1 MSVELATAPALRV
14 LGPVRLERDS
24 GTFEPGARRE
34 QALLALLAAEARPV
48 SRARLAAM
56 LWPDADDVDARGRM
70 RRLLHAMSIHVGHP
84 ALVTDRQT
92 VALANDVSS
101 ATDLAAL
108 RRALARGLYRS
119 TGDASEASL
128 AALEHAA
135 NLAAAEF
142 AEGLALDE
150 CDELSAWLE
159 RQRESLRQARAQAL
173 AQLVTRL
180 EEARRHERAL
190 QHAQDLVAIDALN
203 EAAQRR
209 LIRLYAAVGQPHA
222 ALQQFERCRQL
233 LHDELGVEPEAA
245 TRQLA
250 EQIRSRDVAAATP
263 TDDAAAPVAVQ
274 FTRSGDAHL
283 AYQVLGDG
291 PLDVLF
297 ISGFVSNLE
306 QAWEPGGPAAF
317 FSELARDFRLIL
329 YDRRGVGLSDRTVD
343 PADTSVSSADALSV
357 LDAAGSKCALVFA
370 VSEGGPIAI
379 RLAVEHPERVAGLA
393 LWATLAR
400 GTATQDYPWAL
411 TAGQYERWLDALV
424 AQWGRPAAIETFAPD
439 DASDLLLQRWWARM
453 LRLGSS
459 PRCMQ
464 AVLRTL
470 ALSDVRPLLP
480 QVRVPTLVMHRTDDR
495 AVRVEAGRQVASDIP
510 GAQWIELPGTAH
522 WWWLGETAPIIEA
535 IRVFGSTS
543 ADSIESAPRF
553 QSVDSEMPGHALDGV
568 HRR

>member
-1 MSVELATAPALRV
+1 VCA
-14 LGPVRLERDS
+14 
-24 GTFEPGARRE
+24 
-34 QALLALLAAEARPV
+34 
-48 SRARLAAM
+48 
-56 LWPDADDVDARGRM
+56 
-70 RRLLHAMSIHVGHP
+70 
-84 ALVTDRQT
+84 
-92 VALANDVSS
+92 
-101 ATDLAAL
+101 ATDLASL
-108 RRALARGLYRS
+108 RRSLAQGLYRS
-119 TGDASEASL
+119 TEDASEDSL

-135 NLAAAEF
+135 HLATAEF

-180 EEARRHERAL
+180 EGAGQHERAL
-190 QHAQDLVAIDALN
+190 HHAQALVAIDSLN
-203 EAAQRR
+203 EGAQRQ

-222 ALQQFERCRQL
+222 ALQQFERCRQI

-245 TRQLA
+245 TLQVA
-250 EQIRSRDVAAATP
+250 EEIHARDATTTTLIDNTP
-263 TDDAAAPVAVQ
+263 ATVTVRFA
-274 FTRSGDAHL
+274 RSGDTHL

-291 PLDVLF
+291 PLDVLL

-317 FSELARDFRLIL
+317 FRELAREFRLIL

-343 PADTSVSSADALSV
+343 PADTSVSSADALSI
-357 LDAAGSKCALVFA
+357 LDAVGSRRALVFA

-400 GTATQDYPWAL
+400 GTAARDYPWAL
-411 TAGQYERWLDALV
+411 TAEQYARWLDALV
-424 AQWGRPAAIETFAPD
+424 AQWGRPAAIDTFAPD
-439 DASDLLLQRWWARM
+439 QAGDPLLQRWWARM

-459 PRCMQ
+459 PRCMH

-470 ALSDVRPLLP
+470 AQTDVRALLP
-480 QVRVPTLVMHRTDDR
+480 QVRVPTLVMHRTGDR
-495 AVRVEAGRQVASDIP
+495 AVRVDAGRQLATAIS
-510 GAQWIELPGTAH
+510 GAQWLELPGTAH

-535 IRVFGSTS
+535 IRDFAGRLTN
-543 ADSIESAPRF
+543 
-553 QSVDSEMPGHALDGV
+553 GLD
-568 HRR
+568 R

>member
-1 MSVELATAPALRV
+1 MSIEVAAGPALRV
-14 LGPVRLERDS
+14 LGPVRFERES

-34 QALLALLAAEARPV
+34 QALLALLAAEARPI
-48 SRARLAAM
+48 SRARLAAW

-70 RRLLHAMSIHVGHP
+70 RRLLHAVSIHVGHD
-84 ALVTDRQT
+84 ALVVDRLT
-92 VALANDVSS
+92 VALSQDACF

-108 RRALARGLYRS
+108 RRALAQGLYRT
-119 TGDASEASL
+119 TGDASEATL

-135 NLAAAEF
+135 RLAAAEF

-173 AQLVTRL
+173 TQLVTRL
-180 EEARRHERAL
+180 EETRQHERAL
-190 QHAQDLVAIDALN
+190 QHAQDLVEIDALN

-209 LIRLYAAVGQPHA
+209 RIRLYAVVGQRHA

-245 TRQLA
+245 TLQAA
-250 EQIRSRDVAAATP
+250 EDIRSRDVAETTSTSP
-263 TDDAAAPVAVQ
+263 APVAVQ
-274 FTRSGDAHL
+274 FTRSADVHL

-317 FSELARDFRLIL
+317 FDELARDFRLIL

-357 LDAAGSKCALVFA
+357 LDAVGSKRALVFA

-400 GTATQDYPWAL
+400 GTATHDYPWAL
-411 TAGQYERWLDALV
+411 TAEQFERWLDVLV

-439 DASDLLLQRWWARM
+439 DASDPLLQRWWARM

-470 ALSDVRPLLP
+470 ALSDVRALLP
-480 QVRVPTLVMHRTDDR
+480 QVRVPTLVMHRTGDR
-495 AVRVEAGRQVASDIP
+495 AVRVDAGRQVASAIP
-510 GAQWIELPGTAH
+510 GARWLELPGTAH
-522 WWWLGETAPIIEA
+522 WWWLGETTPIIEA
-535 IRVFGSTS
+535 IRSFSGVS
-543 ADSIESAPRF
+543 DR
-553 QSVDSEMPGHALDGV
+553 HA
-568 HRR
+568 

>member
-1 MSVELATAPALRV
+1 MSPEAAGRLALRV
-14 LGPVRLERDS
+14 LGPVRLERES
-24 GTFEPGARRE
+24 GAFEPGARRE
-34 QALLALLAAEARPV
+34 QTLLALLAAEARPM

-56 LWPDADDVDARGRM
+56 LWPDAGDVDARGRM
-70 RRLLHAMSIHVGHP
+70 RRLLHELSSRVGHDT
-84 ALVTDRQT
+84 LVTDRQT
-92 VALANDVSS
+92 VVLADDVCA
-101 ATDLAAL
+101 ATDLASL
-108 RRALARGLYRS
+108 RRSLAQGLYRS
-119 TGDASEASL
+119 TGDASEESL

-135 NLAAAEF
+135 HLAAAEF

-159 RQRESLRQARAQAL
+159 RQRESLRQARAQVL

-180 EEARRHERAL
+180 EGAQQHERAL
-190 QHAQDLVAIDALN
+190 HHAQDLVAIDSLN
-203 EAAQRR
+203 EAAQRQ

-222 ALQQFERCRQL
+222 ALQQFERCREV

-245 TRQLA
+245 TLQVAGEVRA
-250 EQIRSRDVAAATP
+250 HEIRAHEIRADEMRGRDAATTTL
-263 TDDAAAPVAVQ
+263 TDNPPAPVAVRY
-274 FTRSGDAHL
+274 TRSGDVHL
-283 AYQVLGDG
+283 AYQVLGSG
-291 PLDVLF
+291 PLDVLL

-317 FSELARDFRLIL
+317 FLELARDFRLIL

-357 LDAAGSKCALVFA
+357 LDAVGSRRALVFA

-400 GTATQDYPWAL
+400 GTAAHDYPWAL
-411 TAGQYERWLDALV
+411 TAEQFERWLDALV
-424 AQWGRPAAIETFAPD
+424 AQWGRPAAIDTFAPD
-439 DASDLLLQRWWARM
+439 HASDPLVQRWWARM

-470 ALSDVRPLLP
+470 ALSDVRALLP
-480 QVRVPTLVMHRTDDR
+480 QVRVPTLVMHRTGDR
-495 AVRVEAGRQVASDIP
+495 AVRVDAGRQVATAIS
-510 GAQWIELPGTAH
+510 GAQWLELPGTAH

-535 IRVFGSTS
+535 IKGFAQRL
-543 ADSIESAPRF
+543 ADSVER
-553 QSVDSEMPGHALDGV
+553 
-568 HRR
+568 

>member
-1 MSVELATAPALRV
+1 MSLEIAARPALHV
-14 LGPVRLERDS
+14 LGPVRFERES
-24 GTFEPGARRE
+24 GAFEPGARRE
-34 QALLALLAAEARPV
+34 QALLALRAAEARPL

-56 LWPDADDVDARGRM
+56 LWPDAGDVDARGRM
-70 RRLLHAMSIHVGHP
+70 RRLLHELSSRVRHD

-92 VALANDVSS
+92 VVLANDVCA
-101 ATDLAAL
+101 ATDLASL
-108 RRALARGLYRS
+108 RRSLAQGLYRS
-119 TGDASEASL
+119 PGDASEESL

-135 NLAAAEF
+135 RLAAAEF

-180 EEARRHERAL
+180 EGAQQHERAL
-190 QHAQDLVAIDALN
+190 PHAQDLVAIDSLN

-222 ALQQFERCRQL
+222 ALQQFERCREI

-245 TRQLA
+245 TLQIA
-250 EQIRSRDVAAATP
+250 EEVRAHEIRTDDMRARDAAATTLAGNP
-263 TDDAAAPVAVQ
+263 PAPVAVRY
-274 FTRSGDAHL
+274 TRSGDVHL
-283 AYQVLGDG
+283 AYQVLGSG
-291 PLDVLF
+291 PLDVLL

-317 FSELARDFRLIL
+317 FLELARDFRLIL

-357 LDAAGSKCALVFA
+357 LDAVGSRRALVFA

-400 GTATQDYPWAL
+400 GTATHDYPWAL
-411 TAGQYERWLDALV
+411 TTEQFERWLDALV
-424 AQWGRPAAIETFAPD
+424 AQWGRPAAIDTFAPD
-439 DASDLLLQRWWARM
+439 HASDPLVQRWWARM

-470 ALSDVRPLLP
+470 ALSDVRALLP
-480 QVRVPTLVMHRTDDR
+480 QVRVPTLVMHRTGDR
-495 AVRVEAGRQVASDIP
+495 AVRVDAGRQVATAIS
-510 GAQWIELPGTAH
+510 GAQWLELPGTAH

-535 IRVFGSTS
+535 IKSFAQRL
-543 ADSIESAPRF
+543 AN
-553 QSVDSEMPGHALDGV
+553 SVE
-568 HRR
+568 R

>member
-1 MSVELATAPALRV
+1 MSPEIAAGLTLHV
-14 LGPVRLERDS
+14 LGPVRLEHGS
-24 GTFEPGARRE
+24 VAFEPGARRE
-34 QALLALLAAEARPV
+34 QALLALLAAEARPM

-70 RRLLHAMSIHVGHP
+70 RRLLHELSSHVGHDV
-84 ALVTDRQT
+84 LVTDRQT
-92 VALANDVSS
+92 VVLADDVCA
-101 ATDLAAL
+101 ATDLASL
-108 RRALARGLYRS
+108 RRSLAQGLYRS
-119 TGDASEASL
+119 TADTSEESL

-135 NLAAAEF
+135 QLAAAEF

-159 RQRESLRQARAQAL
+159 RQRESLRQARAQVL

-180 EEARRHERAL
+180 EGAQQHERAL
-190 QHAQDLVAIDALN
+190 HHAQDLVAIDSLN

-222 ALQQFERCRQL
+222 ALQQFERCREV

-245 TRQLA
+245 TLQVAGEVRAHEIRA
-250 EQIRSRDVAAATP
+250 EEMRARDAATTTLTGNP
-263 TDDAAAPVAVQ
+263 PAPVAVR
-274 FTRSGDAHL
+274 FTRSGDTHL

-291 PLDVLF
+291 PLDVLL

-306 QAWEPGGPAAF
+306 QAWEPGGPAVF
-317 FSELARDFRLIL
+317 FRALARDFRLIL

-343 PADTSVSSADALSV
+343 PADTSVSSADALSI
-357 LDAAGSKCALVFA
+357 LDAVGSRRALVFA

-400 GTATQDYPWAL
+400 GTAASDYPWAL
-411 TAGQYERWLDALV
+411 TAQQYARWLDALV
-424 AQWGRPAAIETFAPD
+424 AQWGRPADIDTFAPD
-439 DASDLLLQRWWARM
+439 HASDPLLQRWWARM

-459 PRCMQ
+459 PLCMR

-470 ALSDVRPLLP
+470 AQTDVRALLP
-480 QVRVPTLVMHRTDDR
+480 QVRVPTLVMHRTGDR
-495 AVRVEAGRQVASDIP
+495 AVRVDAGHELATAIP
-510 GAQWIELPGTAH
+510 GAQWLELPGTAH

-535 IRVFGSTS
+535 IKGFAQRL
-543 ADSIESAPRF
+543 ADSGER
-553 QSVDSEMPGHALDGV
+553 
-568 HRR
+568 

>member
-1 MSVELATAPALRV
+1 MTGRLVLRV
-14 LGPVRLERDS
+14 LGPVRLEHES
-24 GTFEPGARRE
+24 GAFEPGARRE
-34 QALLALLAAEARPV
+34 QALLALLAAEARPM

-56 LWPDADDVDARGRM
+56 LWPDAGDVDARGRM
-70 RRLLHAMSIHVGHP
+70 RRLLHELSSRVGHD
-84 ALVTDRQT
+84 ALITDRHT
-92 VALANDVSS
+92 VMLANDVCA
-101 ATDLAAL
+101 ATDLASL
-108 RRALARGLYRS
+108 RRSLAQGLYRS
-119 TGDASEASL
+119 TDDASDDASEESL
-128 AALEHAA
+128 APLEHAA
-135 NLAAAEF
+135 RLAAAEF
-142 AEGLALDE
+142 AEGLVLDE

-180 EEARRHERAL
+180 EGARQHERAL
-190 QHAQDLVAIDALN
+190 HHALDLVAIDSLN
-203 EAAQRR
+203 EAAQRQ

-245 TRQLA
+245 TRWVA
-250 EQIRSRDVAAATP
+250 DEVRAGEVRAYEVRTHEIRADEIRARDAATTTLADNPP
-263 TDDAAAPVAVQ
+263 TPVAVRY
-274 FTRSGDAHL
+274 TRSGDVHL
-283 AYQVLGDG
+283 AYQVLGSG
-291 PLDVLF
+291 PLDVLL

-317 FSELARDFRLIL
+317 FLELARDFRLIL

-343 PADTSVSSADALSV
+343 PADTSVSRADALSV
-357 LDAAGSKCALVFA
+357 LDAVGSRRALVFA

-400 GTATQDYPWAL
+400 GTAAHDYPWAL
-411 TAGQYERWLDALV
+411 TAEQFERWLDALV
-424 AQWGRPAAIETFAPD
+424 AQWGRPAAIDTFAPD
-439 DASDLLLQRWWARM
+439 HASDPLLQRWWARM

-470 ALSDVRPLLP
+470 ALSDVRALLP
-480 QVRVPTLVMHRTDDR
+480 QVRVPTLVMHRTGDR
-495 AVRVEAGRQVASDIP
+495 AVRVDAGRQVATAIP
-510 GAQWIELPGTAH
+510 GAQWLELPGTAH

-535 IRVFGSTS
+535 INGFAQRL
-543 ADSIESAPRF
+543 ADSVER
-553 QSVDSEMPGHALDGV
+553 
-568 HRR
+568 